1 MGEGKKL
8 YEDNLA
14 PRLIFERVTLL
25 HEGPLII
32 KKKLK
37 LIINYWFREGI
48 GRLANCKVSLSWKKL
63 KKKLSKQKISFF
75 HVMYKFNC

>member
-1 MGEGKKL
+1 MKTNFQKGTKMGEGKKL

-14 PRLIFERVTLL
+14 PRLIFERVFIL

-37 LIINYWFREGI
+37 LIINY
-48 GRLANCKVSLSWKKL
+48 
-63 KKKLSKQKISFF
+63 
-75 HVMYKFNC
+75 